1 MKELLRGINR
11 SSGSSGWLKNSSLN
25 GKYDAMV
32 NYESLIL
39 ETNKIL
45 VARGE
50 EPLYIVYPQDGI
62 VIADSPTWLYQFWK
76 PKKGRIL

>member
-11 SSGSSGWLKNSSLN
+11 SSGSSGWLKELFLN

-45 VARGE
+45 VSRGE
-50 EPLYIVYPQDGI
+50 EPLYLVYPIDGI
-62 VIADSPTWLYQFWK
+62 VISDSP
-76 PKKGRIL
+76 